1 MPEANEGCSGGG
13 GWLMLLMTIG
23 GVALIVLWLALG
35 SSALTLLP
43 LLLLLPARSHI
54 RAPQPFTWLAIL
66 YRGQARGP
74 LVRRSREG

>member
-43 LLLLLPARSHI
+43 LLLLLPARSFTHSCTAAI
-54 RAPQPFTWLAIL
+54 HMARHPLPGTSARAISAKV
-66 YRGQARGP
+66 A
-74 LVRRSREG
+74 